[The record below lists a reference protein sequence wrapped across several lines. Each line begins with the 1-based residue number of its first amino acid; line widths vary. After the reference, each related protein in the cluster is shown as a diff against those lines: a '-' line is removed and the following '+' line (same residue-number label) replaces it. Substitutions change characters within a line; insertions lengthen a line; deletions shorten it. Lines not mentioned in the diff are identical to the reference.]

1 MHVRPAI
8 SADAERIHRIHDD
21 SIRLLCAADYTPEQI
36 ASWTRFRSVA
46 DYRRALESGETNWV
60 STLDGGTVAGYA
72 TYVAGELTALFV
84 DPAHARCGA
93 GRLLLS
99 AAEQHARARGLPAL
113 TLQSTLTSRRF
124 YERHGYTAVATESYT
139 LPDGV
144 AIPCVRMTKPLDG
157 STDAG
162 DSLTRAINE
171 PVAIVPY
178 DPIWPSRFEAER
190 ARLAA
195 LHPGL
200 RLEHVGSTAVP
211 GMPAK
216 PIIDCVAAVP
226 SMAVADQLV
235 DLLCANGYTASASYN
250 QSLGDRRWLMRH
262 AGGRRTHHLHLV
274 LPGSVH
280 LAEYLRFRDALR
292 SDGEL
297 ARRYAEL
304 KHSLARDFATDREAY
319 TAAKTTFV
327 AAALRAAG

>member
-1 MHVRPAI
+1 
-8 SADAERIHRIHDD
+8 
-21 SIRLLCAADYTPEQI
+21 
-36 ASWTRFRSVA
+36 
-46 DYRRALESGETNWV
+46 LESGETNWLATF
-60 STLDGGTVAGYA
+60 SEGTIAGYA

-99 AAEQHARARGLPAL
+99 TAEHHARASGLPVL
-113 TLQSTLTSRRF
+113 TLQSTLTSRPF
-124 YERHGYTAVATESYT
+124 YERHGYTAAAPESYT

-144 AIPCVRMTKPLDG
+144 TIPCVRMTKALDG
-157 STDAG
+157 APDAA

-178 DPIWPSRFEAER
+178 DPAWPSRFEAER

-195 LHPGL
+195 LFPDL

-216 PIIDCVAAVP
+216 PIIDCMAAVP
-226 SMAVADQLV
+226 SLAVADRLV
-235 DLLCANGYTASASYN
+235 DLLCANGYTTSASYN

-262 AGGRRTHHLHLV
+262 AAGRRTHHLHLV
-274 LPGSVH
+274 LEASPR
-280 LAEYLRFRDALR
+280 LAECLRFRDALR
-292 SDGEL
+292 ADGEL

-304 KHSLARDFATDREAY
+304 KERLARECGTDREAY
-319 TAAKTTFV
+319 TVAKTAFI
-327 AAALRAAG
+327 AAALRGAG